1 MFSVCYLF
9 GLALFVWV
17 NSGGACVV
25 THNYCVRHSHSRD
38 CTFKIN
44 SSGLRQF
51 RFELMCEYHS
61 FVWKWRVKL
70 TRPISVSCLIIYILH
85 NILVLSQFLSIKG
98 ESRNGW
104 PKAVILL
111 VITDIFLCLC

>member
-1 MFSVCYLF
+1 MHECITCNYLTITY
-9 GLALFVWV
+9 LSAL
-17 NSGGACVV
+17 VV

-85 NILVLSQFLSIKG
+85 N
-98 ESRNGW
+98 W
-104 PKAVILL
+104 
-111 VITDIFLCLC
+111 

>member
-1 MFSVCYLF
+1 MFSVGYLF
-9 GLALFVWV
+9 GLDLLVWV
-17 NSGGACVV
+17 NSGGVCVV
-25 THNYCVRHSHSRD
+25 THNCCVRHSPRD

-70 TRPISVSCLIIYILH
+70 TRPISVSCLIIYITPQ
-85 NILVLSQFLSIKG
+85 LVTPDASWIRL
-98 ESRNGW
+98 
-104 PKAVILL
+104 
-111 VITDIFLCLC
+111 